1 MTHDNT
7 SLVLPEA
14 STLLNECLQVERI
27 GVLKKQV
34 QVGLRLNRLV
44 VPDAVLTFELTTYFD
59 FSLDLL
65 EVRLR
70 KVL

>member
-1 MTHDNT
+1 MTHDYT
-7 SLVLPEA
+7 CFVLSEA
-14 STLLNECLQVERI
+14 SSLLYESLQVERI
-27 GVLKKQV
+27 SVLENQV
-34 QVGLRLNRLV
+34 QAGFRLNRLV
-44 VPDAVLTFELTTYFD
+44 VPDAVLTVKLATDFD